1 MKADPGEV
9 IGPLTIGDGTA
20 ATAAPAALTTRTIA
34 AIDRRIGVPPG
45 GRVVRAAPSSLGRDA
60 ERCQAKRDAR
70 TASGPVMRSTAHP
83 RGALNIQRWPNGS
96 LRSA

>member
-20 ATAAPAALTTRTIA
+20 ARAAPAALTTRTIA

-45 GRVVRAAPSSLGRDA
+45 RTRGPRRAV
-60 ERCQAKRDAR
+60 E
-70 TASGPVMRSTAHP
+70 P
-83 RGALNIQRWPNGS
+83 R
-96 LRSA
+96 